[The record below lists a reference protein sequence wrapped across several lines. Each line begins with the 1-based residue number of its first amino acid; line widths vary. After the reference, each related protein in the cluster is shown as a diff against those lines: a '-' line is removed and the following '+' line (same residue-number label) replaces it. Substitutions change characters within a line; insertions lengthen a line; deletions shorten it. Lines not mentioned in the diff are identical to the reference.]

1 MNEISNEIIQNLN
14 IISAKYKEHVN
25 ETSLVVILSL
35 FNTIA
40 FLSLCTS

>member
-14 IISAKYKEHVN
+14 IISAKYKEHVS
-25 ETSLVVILSL
+25 ETSLVVIL

-40 FLSLCTS
+40 LLYLCTS